1 MPLCYCENMKN
12 ITVTVDDEIY
22 QRARIKAAEQQTSVS
37 ALVKAFLVKLTEEE
51 SDLERRKR
59 LQQETLAAIHTF
71 SAGDRL
77 SREEMHERNALS

>member
-1 MPLCYCENMKN
+1 MKN
-12 ITVTVDDEIY
+12 ITVAVEDEVY
-22 QRARIKAAEQQTSVS
+22 QRARIKAAELDTSVS

-59 LQQETLAAIHTF
+59 LQRETLAAIHTF

-77 SREEMHERNALS
+77 PREQAHERHALS